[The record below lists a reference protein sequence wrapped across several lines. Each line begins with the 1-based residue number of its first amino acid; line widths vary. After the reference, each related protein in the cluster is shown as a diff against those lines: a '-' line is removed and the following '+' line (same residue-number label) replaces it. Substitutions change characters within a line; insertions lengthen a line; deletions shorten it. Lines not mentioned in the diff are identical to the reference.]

1 MGKLDLHKKVYNKE
15 EYKKIIDT
23 SFKEFGVK
31 SIQEQIEDLPTVE
44 DFFKMYNELFYEI
57 PEKGEEGSHEFL
69 IKSSSEYINFDENNE
84 LIEALQAEIGEL
96 REELLEA
103 QKQIFNIEN

>member
-1 MGKLDLHKKVYNKE
+1 MGKIDLYKKVYNKE
-15 EYKKIIDT
+15 EYKKTIDT

-31 SIQEQIEDLPTVE
+31 SVQQEIDDLPTVE

-57 PEKGEEGSHEFL
+57 PEKGEDKSHEFI
-69 IKSSSEYINFDENNE
+69 IKSSSEYVNFDENNE
-84 LIEALQAEIGEL
+84 LIEALQIEIGEL

-103 QKQIFNIEN
+103 QKQIVNIEN